1 MAKAPQFQ
9 FKTEAVTVVTP
20 LAETLFMCLAE
31 PNEYTGNY
39 GGKLVF
45 TEDDLS
51 TVVKYKAGKGKEDKA
66 TFREVIDNII
76 DNALEEYKASG
87 KKAVRADKIQHN
99 TDADGNDTGKYEVSV
114 KNMEKPRILNK
125 DRTVEANFD
134 KLISNGSTLKAQ
146 LYLKPYVM
154 QGKVGVTAY
163 LNTVLLDNIIE
174 YGGNSD
180 MFDDDDF
187 DSDAMPFDTD
197 DNNGDF

>member
-31 PNEYTGNY
+31 PNEYTGTF
-39 GGKLVF
+39 GGKLIF
-45 TEDDLS
+45 TEDDLD
-51 TVVKYKAGKGKEDKA
+51 TVVKYRVGKGKEERA
-66 TFREVIDNII
+66 TFREVFDNVI
-76 DNALEEYKASG
+76 NSALEEYKATG
-87 KKAVRADKIQHN
+87 KKAVRADKIKPN

-114 KNMEKPRILNK
+114 KNMEKPRIINK
-125 DRTVEANFD
+125 DRTVEKDFD
-134 KLISNGSTLKAQ
+134 KLLSNGSTLKAQ

-163 LNTVLLDNIIE
+163 LNTVLLDNVIE

-180 MFDDDDF
+180 MFDEDDF
-187 DSDAMPFDTD
+187 DTDAVPFEVDA
-197 DNNGDF
+197 NNGDF